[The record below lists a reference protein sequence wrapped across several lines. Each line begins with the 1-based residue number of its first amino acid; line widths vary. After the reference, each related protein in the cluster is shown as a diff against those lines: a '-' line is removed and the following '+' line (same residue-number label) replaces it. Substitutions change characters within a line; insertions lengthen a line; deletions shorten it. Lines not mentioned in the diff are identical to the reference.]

1 MEDDIQNYLPT
12 VCLGIFFNNH
22 NLSLSIFQGIL
33 VPKIP
38 LGLFLTLSIRN
49 GPNLESYPFQLY
61 ISLTRQCFKFRI
73 CSKMENLTLSWKRSR
88 DLYKKNSYHNFGFFK
103 SLKLEIVV
111 LVMLNK
117 ILIIV
122 LLSTFTL
129 EMGRD
134 PKNQVYWFVPIS
146 NTQCQRLTKC

>member
-49 GPNLESYPFQLY
+49 GPNLESYLLQLY
-61 ISLTRQCFKFRI
+61 IFTMFQIQDMFKNG
-73 CSKMENLTLSWKRSR
+73 KP
-88 DLYKKNSYHNFGFFK
+88 D
-103 SLKLEIVV
+103 
-111 LVMLNK
+111 
-117 ILIIV
+117 IV
-122 LLSTFTL
+122 LKTVKRF
-129 EMGRD
+129 
-134 PKNQVYWFVPIS
+134 I
-146 NTQCQRLTKC
+146 